1 MTLCSVCG
9 CVRGR
14 DIYCNMGGYMKGGH
28 EGREGGDM
36 MGANIKRENVKRNR
50 FKGWNT
56 LGRGYVKGG
65 M

>member
-1 MTLCSVCG
+1 MRVCEG
-9 CVRGR
+9 EGY
-14 DIYCNMGGYMKGGH
+14 ILYMGGYMKGGH

-50 FKGWNT
+50 FKGRNK